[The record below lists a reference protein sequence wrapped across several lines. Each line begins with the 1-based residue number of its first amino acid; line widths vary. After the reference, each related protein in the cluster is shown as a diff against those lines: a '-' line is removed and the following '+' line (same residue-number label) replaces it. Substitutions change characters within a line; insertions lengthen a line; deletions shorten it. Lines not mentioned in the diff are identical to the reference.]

1 MGNFK
6 HTEVER
12 LKMNPHIP
20 QVPIKHV
27 AADGQFCFF
36 LSALPQLSYFE
47 ENLNVI
53 LFQYVSLKDKDSLKN
68 IQNTIVTPK
77 NGSSLKPST
86 V

>member
-1 MGNFK
+1 MANF
-6 HTEVER
+6 VS
-12 LKMNPHIP
+12 
-20 QVPIKHV
+20 
-27 AADGQFCFF
+27 F
-36 LSALPQLSYFE
+36 LSALPQLNYFE

>member
-1 MGNFK
+1 MANF
-6 HTEVER
+6 VS
-12 LKMNPHIP
+12 
-20 QVPIKHV
+20 
-27 AADGQFCFF
+27 F
-36 LSALPQLSYFE
+36 LSALPQLNYFE

-68 IQNTIVTPK
+68 IQNTLVTPK